1 MLILGSFDN
10 ELLYC
15 SVKEIVAEIGILLGI
30 HVVVVL
36 SGCLVSLPVLFV
48 MMVLWLI

>member
-30 HVVVVL
+30 VVVVL